1 MRGSEMVEG
10 GHGMMKLASAKRK
23 APDAANLLSMYDRAY
38 HFIKQ
43 RIITNETAAGG
54 QINDR
59 EIAETLGI
67 SRTPVREA
75 ILLLQKEGFVEVIP
89 RLGVRVR
96 PLFLEDI
103 RELYDIL
110 IALETLAAGLL
121 AARHP
126 TLEEL
131 EPLSEAVKTMKAS
144 LKVDDFATWI
154 EADERFHRA
163 LFQLSGNRRLAEAGM
178 SYRDRVQRAH
188 VVALK
193 LRARPTKFVEGHAD
207 LVELIRRGEVE
218 AARERHYTEW
228 VRAREELMAAITR
241 YGLKCL

>member
-1 MRGSEMVEG
+1 MAKG
-10 GHGMMKLASAKRK
+10 GHGMSMPAKAERRAKAAS
-23 APDAANLLSMYDRAY
+23 DLMSMCDRAY

-43 RIITNETAAGG
+43 QIITNQTSVGA

-59 EIAETLGI
+59 EIAEQLGI

-75 ILLLQKEGFVEVIP
+75 ILLLQKEGFVEVVP
-89 RLGVRVR
+89 RRGIRVR

-103 RELYDIL
+103 RELFDIL
-110 IALETLAAGLL
+110 TALETLAVGLL
-121 AARHP
+121 TARHP

-131 EPLSEAVKTMKAS
+131 GPLTEAVKGMKAG
-144 LKVDDFATWI
+144 LKGDDFTAWI

-178 SYRDRVQRAH
+178 SYRDQVQRAH

-193 LRARPTKFVEGHAD
+193 LRARPTKFVEGHAE
-207 LVELIRRGEVE
+207 LVELIRRGDVA
-218 AARERHYTEW
+218 AARERHYAEW
-228 VRAREELMAAITR
+228 LRAGEELMAAVTR
-241 YGLKCL
+241 CGLKCL

>member
-1 MRGSEMVEG
+1 MVEG
-10 GHGMMKLASAKRK
+10 GYGMRKLVNAKRK
-23 APDAANLLSMYDRAY
+23 AQDTSDLMSMCDRAY

-43 RIITNETAAGG
+43 RIITNETSVGD

-59 EIAETLGI
+59 EIAERLGI

-75 ILLLQKEGFVEVIP
+75 FLLLQKEGFVEVVP

-103 RELYDIL
+103 RDLYDIL
-110 IALETLAAGLL
+110 IALETLAVGLL

-131 EPLSEAVKTMKAS
+131 GPLSEAVKAMKAS
-144 LKVDDFATWI
+144 LKGDDFPAWI
-154 EADERFHRA
+154 DADERFHRA

-178 SYRDRVQRAH
+178 SYRDQVQRAH

-193 LRARPTKFVEGHAD
+193 LRARPTKFVEGHAA

-218 AARERHYTEW
+218 AARERHYAEW
-228 VRAREELMAAITR
+228 VRAREELIAAVTR

>member
-1 MRGSEMVEG
+1 MRGSETVG
-10 GHGMMKLASAKRK
+10 GGLGMRKLASAALK
-23 APDAANLLSMYDRAY
+23 AQDTPDFMSMCDRAY

-43 RIITNETAAGG
+43 RIVTNETSVGD

-59 EIAETLGI
+59 EIAEQLGI

-75 ILLLQKEGFVEVIP
+75 CLLLQKEGFVEIVP

-110 IALETLAAGLL
+110 IALETMAVGLL
-121 AARHP
+121 AARHL
-126 TLEEL
+126 TLDEL
-131 EPLSEAVKTMKAS
+131 GPLREAVQGMRAG
-144 LKVDDFATWI
+144 LKGDDFSAWI

-163 LFQLSGNRRLAEAGM
+163 LFELSGNRRLAEAGM
-178 SYRDRVQRAH
+178 SYRDQVQRAH

-193 LRARPTKFVEGHAD
+193 LRERPTKFVEGHAE
-207 LVELIRRGEVE
+207 LVELIRRGEVQ
-218 AARERHYTEW
+218 AARERHHTEW
-228 VRAREELMAAITR
+228 VRAREELMAAVTR

>member
-1 MRGSEMVEG
+1 MR
-10 GHGMMKLASAKRK
+10 KLASGRRMP
-23 APDAANLLSMYDRAY
+23 PDTPELTSMCDRAY

-43 RIITNETAAGG
+43 RLITNETSVGS

-59 EIAETLGI
+59 EIAERLGI

-89 RLGVRVR
+89 RIGIRVR

-110 IALETLAAGLL
+110 IALETLAVGLL

-126 TLEEL
+126 TLDEL
-131 EPLSEAVKTMKAS
+131 GLLSEAVKAMKAG
-144 LKVDDFATWI
+144 LKGDDFSAWI

-163 LFQLSGNRRLAEAGM
+163 LFQLSGNRRLTEAGM

-193 LRARPTKFVEGHAD
+193 LRDRPTKFVEGHAD

-218 AARERHYTEW
+218 AARQRHYDEW
-228 VRAREELMAAITR
+228 VRAREELMTAVAR

>member
-1 MRGSEMVEG
+1 MEG
-10 GHGMMKLASAKRK
+10 GHGMRKLVK
-23 APDAANLLSMYDRAY
+23 AEEKVQGTSDLMSMCDRAY

-43 RIITNETAAGG
+43 RIITNETSAGV

-59 EIAETLGI
+59 EIAERLGI

-75 ILLLQKEGFVEVIP
+75 ILLLQKEGFVEVVP

-110 IALETLAAGLL
+110 IALETLAVGLL
-121 AARHP
+121 TARRP
-126 TLEEL
+126 ALEEL
-131 EPLSEAVKTMKAS
+131 GPLTEAVKAMKAG
-144 LKVDDFATWI
+144 LKGDDFSAWI

-163 LFQLSGNRRLAEAGM
+163 LFQLSGNQRLAEAGM
-178 SYRDRVQRAH
+178 SYRDQVQRAH

-193 LRARPTKFVEGHAD
+193 LRARPTKFVEGHAE

-218 AARERHYTEW
+218 AARERHYGEW
-228 VRAREELMAAITR
+228 VRARKELMAAVTR